1 MSSLAEA
8 ISQLNITGWVLRG
21 EPTNESEFNSM
32 FKKVTGVD
40 SEGTAIESSDPS
52 DFGVTWSQVQTKY
65 NELVAAEPLNQVRE
79 VRNAKLAETDWVVIK
94 EREEGGSVSNFA
106 DWKTYRQA
114 LRDITKTYK
123 SLADVKWPT
132 APSE

>member
-8 ISQLNITGWVLRG
+8 ISQLNITGWALRG

-65 NELVAAEPLNQVRE
+65 NELVAAEPLKLLRE
-79 VRNAKLAETDWVVIK
+79 ERNKMLAESDWTQMADSSLTDSVKAEWV
-94 EREEGGSVSNFA
+94 
-106 DWKTYRQA
+106 TYRQA
-114 LRDITKTYK
+114 LRDITKDYK
-123 SLADVKWPT
+123 SLEDVKWPT
-132 APSE
+132 KPS